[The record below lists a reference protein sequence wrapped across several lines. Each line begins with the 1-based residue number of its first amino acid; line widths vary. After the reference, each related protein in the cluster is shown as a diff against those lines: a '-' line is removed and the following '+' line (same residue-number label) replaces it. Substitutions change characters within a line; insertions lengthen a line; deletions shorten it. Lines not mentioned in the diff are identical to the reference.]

1 MTRIVTTHY
10 RYTPPPR
17 ELWGLDQVF
26 PLAGR
31 ATTIHEQCRL
41 GFVSAARLS
50 EGPYAVILK
59 PPHYERFP
67 ISEADFQTLE
77 QELRT
82 VSLKR
87 AERAAAVIT

>member
-10 RYTPPPR
+10 RCKPSPR
-17 ELWGLDQVF
+17 ERKKEERLWGLDQVF
-26 PLAGR
+26 PLAGQ

-59 PPHYERFP
+59 PPDCFERFP
-67 ISEADFQTLE
+67 ISEADFETLE
-77 QELRT
+77 QELRAA
-82 VSLKR
+82 SLKR
-87 AERAAAVIT
+87 AR

>member
-1 MTRIVTTHY
+1 M
-10 RYTPPPR
+10 PPR
-17 ELWGLDQVF
+17 RSAEAARKARGLDQVF

-59 PPHYERFP
+59 PPDCFERFP
-67 ISEADFQTLE
+67 ISEADFETLE
-77 QELRT
+77 QELRAT
-82 VSLKR
+82 SLKR
-87 AERAAAVIT
+87 AR